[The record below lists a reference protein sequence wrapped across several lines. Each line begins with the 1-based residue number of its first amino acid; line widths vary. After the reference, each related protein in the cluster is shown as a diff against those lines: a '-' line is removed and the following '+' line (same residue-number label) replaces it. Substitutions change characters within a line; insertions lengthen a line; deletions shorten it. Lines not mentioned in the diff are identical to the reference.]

1 MCVCAHVRTDMCKA
15 GTTEAKELDRPIA
28 VVTDGCEPPD
38 MAAGDGIQDL
48 CKKSTYLT
56 TDSSPPPR
64 YLRMITQT
72 TCL

>member
-1 MCVCAHVRTDMCKA
+1 M
-15 GTTEAKELDRPIA
+15 GTTEAKELDCPVA

-38 MAAGDGIQDL
+38 MAAENGTQGL

-64 YLRMITQT
+64 YLRMTRRLPVFKVIFMTN
-72 TCL
+72 